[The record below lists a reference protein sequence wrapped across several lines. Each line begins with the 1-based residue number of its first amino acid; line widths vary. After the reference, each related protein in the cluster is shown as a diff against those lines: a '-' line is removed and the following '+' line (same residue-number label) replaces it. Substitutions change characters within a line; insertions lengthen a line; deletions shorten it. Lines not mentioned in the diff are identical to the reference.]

1 MSALKSSAWLGC
13 LAGAAV
19 ALGTLTP
26 LRAANP
32 FASVYISEFMVDGQR
47 VLKDETGG
55 HPAWIE
61 LHNGGNAT
69 VNLTGWFLTDSPTNL
84 TKWRFPAVAL
94 LPNHYLV
101 VFASGRA
108 RTNHPAYLHTNFRLD
123 RRGGYL
129 ALVNRATNVVFAFAP
144 TYPWQSPAS
153 SFGRVRG
160 EAALYD
166 HFPRPTPGKPN
177 ATSGPGFAPEVV
189 FAPPGGTFTRP
200 LSVALSCA
208 ASNAVI
214 HYTLDGTL
222 PSSQSPAYN
231 APLPLTNT
239 ALLRARAYVPR
250 RLPGPPA
257 SAAYQLLHTNLL
269 NFTSTLPVLVMHT
282 FGQRQ
287 ATKPGSDFVQ
297 LTLFEPVNGV
307 TSLTNP
313 PTLAARGG
321 FHERGS
327 SSRGMPQPSFALEF
341 VDEFNDDQPRAPLGL
356 PPDADWVL
364 YAPNKF
370 EPVMIH
376 NPFVHQLS
384 RDLGRY
390 SPRTRFLEAYLVQ
403 RPGAVTARDYY
414 GIFVLEEKIKAGK
427 HRVDIHRLGPA
438 DLAPPEVTGGYMLKI
453 DRLGPDEGGFHAAGA
468 SMAYVEPKEAV
479 IALPQRA
486 AQRQYLRQFFN
497 DFDRALHGP
506 NWLDP
511 QQGYRAFVD
520 VPACIDYHVL
530 EVLSGNVD
538 INGFSTFLHKPRNG
552 KLAFGPHWDFDRAL
566 GSTDGRDDNPRH
578 WNTGPF
584 FGGPWWPRLF
594 SDVDFWQQWV
604 DRWQELRQQQFAT
617 TNLFALVDRL
627 ANELRQAQP
636 RQVKRWDLQPR
647 GGSYQSEINIM
658 KDWLAERADFI
669 DRQFVPPPRL
679 SRAGALLTL
688 TAPPNATVYYTVNGS
703 DPRRPQG
710 GIATNAV
717 AYSKP
722 ITVQTNLQIMAR
734 AYNPKQRQTDGP
746 PVSTPWSGPVS
757 VRFSMQGR

>member
-1 MSALKSSAWLGC
+1 LN
-13 LAGAAV
+13 AGTWP
-19 ALGTLTP
+19 GTL
-26 LRAANP
+26 
-32 FASVYISEFMVDGQR
+32 Q
-47 VLKDETGG
+47 
-55 HPAWIE
+55 
-61 LHNGGNAT
+61 
-69 VNLTGWFLTDSPTNL
+69 
-84 TKWRFPAVAL
+84 
-94 LPNHYLV
+94 
-101 VFASGRA
+101 
-108 RTNHPAYLHTNFRLD
+108 
-123 RRGGYL
+123 
-129 ALVNRATNVVFAFAP
+129 
-144 TYPWQSPAS
+144 
-153 SFGRVRG
+153 
-160 EAALYD
+160 
-166 HFPRPTPGKPN
+166 
-177 ATSGPGFAPEVV
+177 
-189 FAPPGGTFTRP
+189 
-200 LSVALSCA
+200 
-208 ASNAVI
+208 
-214 HYTLDGTL
+214 
-222 PSSQSPAYN
+222 
-231 APLPLTNT
+231 
-239 ALLRARAYVPR
+239 PR
-250 RLPGPPA
+250 RKSKCL
-257 SAAYQLLHTNLL
+257 
-269 NFTSTLPVLVMHT
+269 FITSTLPVLVLNT
-282 FGQRQ
+282 FGTRH
-287 ATKPGSDFVQ
+287 AAKPGWDFVQ

-307 TSLTNP
+307 TSLTNSP
-313 PTLAARGG
+313 ALAARGG

-327 SSRGMPQPSFALEF
+327 SSRGMPQPSFALEC
-341 VDEFNDDQPRAPLGL
+341 VDEFNQGHDLALLGL
-356 PPDADWVL
+356 PAESDWVL

-403 RPGAVTARDYY
+403 HPGAVTARDYY
-414 GIFVLEEKIKAGK
+414 GIYVLEEKIKAGK

-438 DLAPPEVTGGYMLKI
+438 DLTPPEVTGGYMLKI

-468 SMAYVEPKEAV
+468 SMAYVEPKETV

-520 VPACIDYHVL
+520 VAACIDYHVL

-538 INGFSTFLHKPRNG
+538 INGFSTYLYKPRNG

-594 SDVDFWQQWV
+594 SDVDFWQQWA
-604 DRWQELRQQQFAT
+604 DRWQELRQSHFAT

-627 ANELRQAQP
+627 SNELREAQP

-647 GGSYQSEINIM
+647 GGSYQSEIDIM
-658 KDWLAERADFI
+658 KDWLADRADFI
-669 DRQFVPPPRL
+669 DRQFVPPPRW
-679 SRAGALLTL
+679 SRSGALLTL
-688 TAPPNATVYYTVNGS
+688 TAPPNATVYYTVDGS

-717 AYSKP
+717 VYTKP
-722 ITVQTNLQIMAR
+722 ISLQTNTHILAR
-734 AYNPKQRQTDGP
+734 AQNPKQRQTGGP

-757 VRFSMQGR
+757 VRFEVRGP